1 MNSPLTRAFHQFDAI
16 EANLA
21 KLDRFWKAAKAL
33 FCAAFSPGNFISFVR
48 LSQLPRVTPP
58 PLQLSSYPS
67 DGSVLHSERSFAA
80 TSSISASISLCAR

>member
-1 MNSPLTRAFHQFDAI
+1 MNSPLRRALQQIGAI

-21 KLDRFWKAAKAL
+21 KRDRFWKAATAL
-33 FCAAFSPGNFISFVR
+33 FCTAFSSGNFISFVR
-48 LSQLPRVTPP
+48 LFQLPRFTPP

-80 TSSISASISLCAR
+80 ISSISASISLCAR